1 MRIISLELKGYRRF
15 PLARH
20 KTLHYHP
27 KKRLQLLVGTNGSGK
42 SSLLKELSPLP
53 AISAEYDPGG
63 YKRIEIEHQGK
74 HYALTSRFDG
84 AAKHSFCCDGVELN
98 PGGTLGVQK
107 ELVAQH
113 FLITP
118 ELHELM
124 SGVVTFSSMSVAQRR
139 QWFTQLSR
147 INFEYAFEVYQKR
160 VTVFRELDA
169 QLKRVRAQHASECQK
184 VLDEAAYRALSEEI
198 AELKKLL
205 YALIDLK
212 ARVETPAVSFNEEHL
227 RTLNEALGH
236 ALNTVKTQPH
246 PLSGAALEE
255 KTQALYVTLK
265 TLSQQYQDSL
275 KQLESQ
281 QNLYERFKHLGVSA
295 QEEINAK
302 REALQVKLAQ
312 LKSHLTLV
320 PLEPVEQVSW
330 SIQTAYDELFPVLK
344 GVKSVRNE
352 EARIRSLKDT
362 LRSLEETR
370 SALRSKLLQCQAELK
385 HFAHLKSQEA
395 TTCPQCAHRWIIG
408 YDAKKEADVIAQC
421 NELSAQDKT
430 LTQTIEAHKEALAEC
445 EKTQERWVMA
455 SHSIARYS
463 LLMTLWSQV
472 HKEELLEKDPEMVLA
487 LLEQARAQ
495 LSALAAYH
503 DTQALCVELDALSRV
518 HQSQDRTN
526 LSALEAHLALQQQRV
541 ATLLSEGNRLKAQY
555 QELLS
560 YREVLNTLQARY
572 DALEAALQEQ
582 EVRYKQALNHL
593 RYQHYVTLID
603 ALHQQLNALELR
615 LTQAQQQK
623 DRVAMLAQELDTL
636 TNAYEVERA
645 IVQELSPKDGL
656 IARSMSGFI
665 NDFIERMNAII
676 RSIWLYPFSLV
687 PILLEDD
694 ERLDYRFEVEVN
706 EHFRISDVQRCS
718 SGMREIIDL
727 AFRVVAMHYLG
738 LMHYPLYADEF
749 GRAMDATHRVR
760 AFELLTK
767 TLTQYDY
774 SQIFIISHHEH
785 LYANLKM
792 MDVCVLDDR
801 ALNGAYT
808 PDTSVFAFYD

>member
-20 KTLHYHP
+20 KTLRYRP

-53 AISAEYDPGG
+53 ALSAEYDAGG

-74 HYALTSRFDG
+74 HYVLTSRFDSG
-84 AAKHSFCCDGVELN
+84 AKHSFCCDEVELN

-124 SGVVTFSSMSVAQRR
+124 SSVITFSSMSVAQRR

-147 INFEYAFEVYQKR
+147 INFEYAFDVYQKR
-160 VTVFRELDA
+160 VSVFRDLEA

-184 VLDEAAYRALSEEI
+184 VLDEATYRSLSDEI

-212 ARVETPAVSFNEEHL
+212 ARVDGAPPLLTEEPL
-227 RTLNEALGH
+227 RKLNEALGS
-236 ALNTVKTQPH
+236 ALSAVKARPH
-246 PLSGAALEE
+246 PLSSGSLDA
-255 KTQALYVTLK
+255 KTQELYVALK

-295 QEEINAK
+295 QEEIKAK
-302 REALQVKLAQ
+302 RDALQAKLEE
-312 LKSHLTLV
+312 LKARLTLV
-320 PLEPVEQVSW
+320 PLEPVERVSW
-330 SIQTAYDELFPVLK
+330 TIQTVYDELFPVLK

-352 EARIRSLKDT
+352 EARIRALKDT
-362 LRSLEETR
+362 LRALEEKR
-370 SALRSKLLQCQAELK
+370 SAVRTKLLECQAELK

-408 YDAKKEADVIAQC
+408 YDAKKESDVIAQC

-430 LTQTIEAHKEALAEC
+430 LTRTIESHKETLAQC
-445 EKTQERWVMA
+445 EKTQERWIMA
-455 SHSIARYS
+455 AHTIARYS
-463 LLMTLWSQV
+463 LLMTLWSHV
-472 HKEELLEKDPEMVLA
+472 HKHELLEKDPEMVLT

-495 LSALAAYH
+495 LGALAAYH
-503 DTQALCVELDALSRV
+503 DTHALCVELDALSRV

-526 LSALEAHLALQQQRV
+526 LSALESHLALQQQQV
-541 ATLLSEGNRLKAQY
+541 AALLEEGHRLKAQY
-555 QELLS
+555 QELLG
-560 YREVLNTLQARY
+560 YREALTNLQTHY
-572 DALEAALQEQ
+572 SALDAALQEQ
-582 EVRYKQALNHL
+582 HTLYKRALDHL
-593 RYQHYVTLID
+593 RYQHYVALID
-603 ALHQQLNALELR
+603 AIHQQLNSLELR

-636 TNAYEVERA
+636 TNAYEVEKA

-687 PILLEDD
+687 PILLEED

-808 PDTSVFAFYD
+808 PDETVFAFYD